1 MNVPCR
7 AVDRRHPK
15 PDHTG
20 NPRQKGMN
28 ICENK
33 QGLCMTNTCG
43 IPEGLRVSKRK
54 RSKLS
59 RMPARPQ
66 IWQGGKRILKELS
79 MYRKVPT
86 LPAGSLPATLP
97 IQRSVC
103 SHTMLTGSKQFKG
116 LVRWLNDSHRLS
128 SDL

>member
-7 AVDRRHPK
+7 AVDRRHLK

-20 NPRQKGMN
+20 NPRQKGVR

-86 LPAGSLPATLP
+86 LPPGYFAHSEISLLTHHANRIKTVQRAGEMA
-97 IQRSVC
+97 
-103 SHTMLTGSKQFKG
+103 
-116 LVRWLNDSHRLS
+116 
-128 SDL
+128 